1 MRFMNVSIVKRLL
14 SMQFPSLMDG
24 YLFMVLSQEQ
34 NDKCRLRNNIFPD
47 KDCVV
52 YVKSLECLLE

>member
-1 MRFMNVSIVKRLL
+1 
-14 SMQFPSLMDG
+14 MQFPSLMDG